1 MRNIIITGGELFN
14 KGAQAMTF
22 ITVDEIHRRF
32 PNHQIYLLSEMDLER
47 PIKQRQ
53 QYSFDFMGWHPI
65 KFARCQSN
73 LALRI
78 ICKLRNGSEL
88 TAAESIYKHCDAMID
103 ISGYALGSNWGYQNN
118 NRYLD
123 HLEFAQS
130 FGIPVYLM
138 SQSFGPFDFG
148 RDHPGVDARCRK
160 LLPTVKKIL
169 AREQEG
175 YDALVNTYGL
185 TNVQLAP
192 DLVLNNKEIDLKSI
206 YRQTPELHL
215 PKILPGSIG
224 VIPNG
229 RNLSVGTPDSV
240 LNLYCSAIRHALDKR
255 KTVYLLHHSSVDSD
269 ICAQLKSRFSDN
281 QNVIL
286 LEEEFSCLEFNELV
300 KEFDYLVASRF
311 HSIVHAYKNGIPCIV
326 LGWAKKY
333 EVLLSQFDQSPYLFD
348 VRQSPNEADLIAAM
362 DHMDNNRP
370 DESSR
375 ILSHLADVQQYN
387 VFDIIEL

>member
-1 MRNIIITGGELFN
+1 MRNVIITGGELFN

-22 ITVDEIHRRF
+22 IAVDEIHKRF
-32 PNHQIYLLSEMDLER
+32 PDHQIYLLSEMDLER
-47 PIKQRQ
+47 PLIQRQ
-53 QYSFDFMGWHPI
+53 QYAFDFMGWNPI
-65 KFARCQSN
+65 KFARCQNN

-78 ICKLRNGSEL
+78 ICKLRSTHEL
-88 TAAESIYKHCDAMID
+88 ASAEAIYKNCDAMID
-103 ISGYALGSNWGYQNN
+103 ISGYALGSNWDLQNN
-118 NRYLD
+118 TRYLD
-123 HLEFAQS
+123 HLEFAHS

-148 RDHPGVDARCRK
+148 KDHPGVDARCRK

-175 YDALVNTYGL
+175 YDVLVNTYGL

-192 DLVLNNKEIDLKSI
+192 DLVLNNKGIDLNSI
-206 YRQTPELHL
+206 YHQIPQFHL

-229 RNLSVGTPDSV
+229 RNLSAGDPDSV
-240 LNLYCSAIRHALDKR
+240 INLYCSAIQHALDKGR
-255 KTVYLLHHSSVDSD
+255 TVYLLHHSSVDSD
-269 ICAQLKSRFSDN
+269 ICAQLKTRFSDN

-286 LEEEFSCLEFNELV
+286 LNQEFSCLEFNELV
-300 KEFDYLVASRF
+300 KKFDYLVASRF
-311 HSIVHAYKNGIPCIV
+311 HSIVHAFKNGIPCIT

-348 VRQSPNEADLIAAM
+348 VRQSPDTASLISAM
-362 DHMDNNRP
+362 DRMENNRLN
-370 DESSR
+370 ESR
-375 ILSHLADVQQYN
+375 IILSHLADVQQNN